1 MASSA
6 VPVRAAAA
14 AAPAVFVLLWAS
26 GPPAVQAGLPHTTV
40 PAFLFLRS
48 AGAAA
53 LAWGVWALVRDPLP
67 AGARSWLRLGA
78 VALLMQVV
86 YQGFFFL
93 ALAAGSPAATVIV
106 IVALQPVLTAAVTG
120 AGRGPAVWAGLALG
134 VSGAA
139 LTAGA
144 GLGELS
150 GGDGGA
156 LGLACAFAA
165 LLGITAGT
173 LVQGRASGT
182 GLWASLALQSS
193 LSAVVFAAVASAGG
207 RMRFD
212 WEPGLLVG
220 AGWMAAVVSVGATAL
235 LYAMVARGEAAGVAA
250 LFFCVPPVT
259 ALLEW
264 AVHGRVPSPVE
275 AAGMVCAIAAIAA
288 VRRGPAGRGRRR
300 TGRPTA
306 PASPSGGMRT
316 RFAGGDAILHCSSR
330 VGPFSACRRR
340 RDVVYLPMGTR
351 RSGPRTREPYPL
363 DDKTAME

>member
-1 MASSA
+1 MAASA
-6 VPVRAAAA
+6 VSVRAAAA

-26 GPPAVQAGLPHTTV
+26 GPLAVQAGLPHTTV
-40 PAFLFLRS
+40 PAFLFLRA

-53 LAWGVWALVRDPLP
+53 LSWGVWALVRDPLP
-67 AGARSWLRLGA
+67 AGGRPWLRLGA

-93 ALAAGSPAATVIV
+93 ALAADSPAATVIV
-106 IVALQPVLTAAVTG
+106 IVALQPVLTAAVAAWTSG
-120 AGRGPAVWAGLALG
+120 GRGAALWAGLALG
-134 VSGAA
+134 VAGAA

-182 GLWASLALQSS
+182 GLWASLALQST
-193 LSAVVFAAVASAGG
+193 LSAAVFAVVALAGG

-235 LYAMVARGEAAGVAA
+235 LYAMVARGEATGVTA

-264 AVHGRVPSPVE
+264 AVHGRVPGPVE
-275 AAGMVCAIAAIAA
+275 AAGMVCAAAAIAA
-288 VRRGPAGRGRRR
+288 VRRAPVGRPAGGARPGADRKADGAGAPERRN
-300 TGRPTA
+300 A
-306 PASPSGGMRT
+306 HPA
-316 RFAGGDAILHCSSR
+316 
-330 VGPFSACRRR
+330 RRW
-340 RDVVYLPMGTR
+340 
-351 RSGPRTREPYPL
+351 
-363 DDKTAME
+363 